1 MRKKDLAAMI
11 NVESSLQDIMQM
23 LSPQEQEELKD
34 GMSIQHFK
42 KMKHSTKKVKC
53 LKCFIA
59 LSVAR

>member
-34 GMSIQHFK
+34 EIGRAH
-42 KMKHSTKKVKC
+42 V
-53 LKCFIA
+53 
-59 LSVAR
+59 